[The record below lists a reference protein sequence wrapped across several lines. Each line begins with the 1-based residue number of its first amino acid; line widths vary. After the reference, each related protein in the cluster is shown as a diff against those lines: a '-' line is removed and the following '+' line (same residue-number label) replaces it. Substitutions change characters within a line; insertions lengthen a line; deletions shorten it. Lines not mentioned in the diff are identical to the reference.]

1 MPQNEKKKKNNTASG
16 KFSNTKMIT
25 ITILKTKME
34 TISITIMKTLTETI
48 TMINNYMTIQY
59 EQLH

>member
-48 TMINNYMTIQY
+48 TM
-59 EQLH
+59 L